1 MNRRCL
7 ILLIAAVLLLPVG
20 ALHAQDMGTSGGY
33 DLDQL
38 WDRARQQFDPDGQD
52 AIVLLEARRIDVL
65 AVDYVRIR
73 VRRVVWIGT
82 AVGIRGYADLRIPWN
97 SATSTLTVT
106 TLRTWRDGAWWP
118 DEQFVSPTAVVETVP
133 YAVAQADEYTS
144 MRETMLLHDGVE
156 LPCIVETA
164 YEIEE
169 RVSGGHGTDEL
180 WVFAQRDP
188 AALVEYVVTVPARA
202 SLSFHSGNGAP
213 DPTVTSGGDRTAFYS
228 WAMENVGPLGTPLVS
243 NPAGYKPY
251 VVWST
256 WNNWSAL
263 GRKIVSSFDGA
274 AVAGNALSDTLDARL
289 KHEPSAASRAR
300 AVAAYV
306 DESTRSIHYDSQ
318 FWMFSPRPAARTWET
333 AYGHGLDRA
342 VLAAA
347 LFRRAGLD
355 AQPVFRSAGPGGGI
369 NQEVP
374 GLSGFRSVEVWVQ
387 GDGFR
392 ALYDPAA
399 GTLSDR
405 PQPLYGR
412 VMWRP
417 GVEEAPDMGTG
428 GGGDAADSRFEL
440 LLTLEP
446 CEKDGWIG
454 TGYFRAD
461 GVFSPHGD
469 MAGLEGEALEVI
481 RKVAASVLPGA
492 KVNNYN
498 PELFER
504 GRVAVG
510 FDLTVGTGDPDGHGR
525 TEITAGKPV
534 GGIADHLPADV
545 HLYNERRGSPVL
557 LPGVMTQRVRI
568 RLKTGG
574 REVAQLPEAVE
585 LVNGTGRYTV
595 SADHTGGWVVVER
608 TLTLNAGTVAPAS
621 WTELRTLLLEE
632 DDYIGRTVLL
642 K

>member
-1 MNRRCL
+1 
-7 ILLIAAVLLLPVG
+7 
-20 ALHAQDMGTSGGY
+20 
-33 DLDQL
+33 
-38 WDRARQQFDPDGQD
+38 
-52 AIVLLEARRIDVL
+52 
-65 AVDYVRIR
+65 
-73 VRRVVWIGT
+73 
-82 AVGIRGYADLRIPWN
+82 
-97 SATSTLTVT
+97 
-106 TLRTWRDGAWWP
+106 
-118 DEQFVSPTAVVETVP
+118 
-133 YAVAQADEYTS
+133 

-156 LPCIVETA
+156 LPCIMETA

-169 RVSGGHGTDEL
+169 RVSGGRGTDEM

-188 AALVEYVVTVPARA
+188 AALVEYIVTVPARA
-202 SLSFHSGNGAP
+202 TLAFRSGNGAP
-213 DPTVTSGGDRTAFYS
+213 QPTVTSRGDRTAVYS
-228 WAMENVGPLGTPLVS
+228 WAMENVDPLGTPLVS

-256 WNNWSAL
+256 WSNWSVL
-263 GRKIVSSFDGA
+263 GRKIISSFDGA

-289 KHEPSAASRAR
+289 KHEPSAAARAR
-300 AVAAYV
+300 AVAAFV
-306 DESTRSIHYDSQ
+306 DESTRSVHYDSR

-342 VLAAA
+342 VFAAA

-369 NQEVP
+369 NHEIP
-374 GLSGFRSVEVWVQ
+374 GLSGFRNVEVWVQ

-412 VMWRP
+412 LMWRP
-417 GVEEAPDMGTG
+417 GVEGAPDMGTG

-446 CEKDGWIG
+446 GEKDGWNG

-469 MAGLEGEALEVI
+469 MAGLEGEALEFI
-481 RKVAASVLPGA
+481 RKLAASVLPGA
-492 KVNNYN
+492 KVKNYN

-504 GRVAVG
+504 DRVAVG
-510 FDLTVGTGDPDGHGR
+510 FELIIGASDPDGHGR
-525 TEITAGKPV
+525 TEITTGKPV

-557 LPGVMTQRVRI
+557 LPGEITQRIRI
-568 RLKTGG
+568 RIHTGD
-574 REVAQLPEAVE
+574 REIAQLPEAVE
-585 LVNGTGRYTV
+585 LANGTGRYTV

-621 WTELRTLLLEE
+621 WSDLRALLLE
-632 DDYIGRTVLL
+632 DDELAGRTVLL